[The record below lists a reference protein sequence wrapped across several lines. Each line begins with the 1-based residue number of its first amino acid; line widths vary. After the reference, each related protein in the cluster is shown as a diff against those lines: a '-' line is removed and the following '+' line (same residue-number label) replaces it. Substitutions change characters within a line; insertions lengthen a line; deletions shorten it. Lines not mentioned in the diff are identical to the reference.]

1 MNPFDVP
8 ATPATAAV
16 PYPRDRIPKQAV
28 LSAAAFGSD
37 AGCNVPSVLEAGEVK
52 YVTRGNIAIAL
63 ALIHAGIGAAD
74 QVLLPAYHCIS
85 MVEPVVWRGAE
96 PVFYRINADTSP
108 DLDDVVQVLTPR
120 ARAFLVPH
128 YFGFPQNMQRIR
140 AFCDEHRLILIE
152 DCAHAFFGLH
162 AGRPLGSF
170 GDYAIASAWKFFPVC
185 EGGCLVSSRRSLAGL
200 QLESPGLLFHIKVL
214 LDTLEQAC
222 EYRRLRPLNL
232 LLEPLLRAKNAVW
245 KKIKPQPV
253 AKGTDIEGG
262 TADQAFS
269 DFQPPW
275 VRRTSSLAARFIIS
289 TASKARIVN
298 NRRANYLKLQAATG
312 DLPGCRPLFAELP
325 AATVP
330 QVFPLLI
337 DEPEQIFPMLKSQ
350 GVPIIRFGEFL
361 WPGMPR
367 ARCPVSVDL
376 SRRVFQFPCH
386 QELLPEELEWM
397 AGCIR
402 KALLARCYNSATT
415 SGRDAIEC

>member
-1 MNPFDVP
+1 MQPMNLFDVP
-8 ATPATAAV
+8 TTPAAATV
-16 PYPRDRIPKQAV
+16 TYPRERIPKQAV

-37 AGCNVPSVLEAGEVK
+37 AGGNVPSVLDAGEVK

-63 ALIHAGIGAAD
+63 ALTHAGIGAAD

-85 MVEPVVWRGAE
+85 MVEPVVWRGAD

-108 DLDDVVQVLTPR
+108 DLDDAARALTPR
-120 ARAFLVPH
+120 TRALLVPH

-140 AFCDEHRLILIE
+140 MFCDQHRLILIE

-185 EGGCLVSSRRSLAGL
+185 EGGCLVSSRRSLADV
-200 QLESPGLLFHIKVL
+200 QLESPGLLFQVKAL
-214 LDTLEQAC
+214 LNTLEQAF
-222 EYRRLRPLNL
+222 EYRRLRPLSL
-232 LLEPLLRAKNAVW
+232 LLGPLLRSKNAVW
-245 KKIKPQPV
+245 KKVKPRAAATIANNP
-253 AKGTDIEGG
+253 GG
-262 TADQAFS
+262 AEKMAFS
-269 DFQPPW
+269 DFEPLW
-275 VRRTSSLAARFIIS
+275 VGRTSSLAARLIIGL
-289 TASKARIVN
+289 ASKARVVKC
-298 NRRANYLKLQAATG
+298 RRANYLTLQAATG

-330 QVFPLLI
+330 QVFPLVI
-337 DEPEQIFPMLKSQ
+337 DDPERIFAVLKGQ

-361 WPGMPR
+361 WPQMPKT
-367 ARCPVSVDL
+367 RCPVSADL

-402 KALLARCYNSATT
+402 RALLPQNFKIVA
-415 SGRDAIEC
+415 E